1 MNLSMK
7 EKIVARRVLRALRDM
22 LPVVPIKSTAEVLPS
37 IDSDV
42 VKEPAPTTDM
52 TPASLIEKAA
62 AEWGITLDAPSVEK
76 PVRGR
81 STGAQILNNR
91 TRPPRRN

>member
-7 EKIVARRVLRALRDM
+7 EKIVARRVLRELRLIARD
-22 LPVVPIKSTAEVLPS
+22 KNA
-37 IDSDV
+37 
-42 VKEPAPTTDM
+42 TDTVNLLEQM
-52 TPASLIEKAA
+52 AK
-62 AEWGITLDAPSVEK
+62 EWGLTLDAPSVEK